1 MSDITN
7 ETTAETAVGLIS
19 EERQSLYIQL
29 IQQLLSCPN
38 GQEPE
43 VLDAQPE
50 LLDAGFV
57 QMLVRVASNMAH
69 ENNPDGARF
78 LIHIARELARQLGLF
93 PTTPQEES

>member
-7 ETTAETAVGLIS
+7 EPTAELIS
-19 EERQSLYIQL
+19 EERQNLYIHL

-57 QMLVRVASNMAH
+57 QILVRVASNMAH
-69 ENNPDGARF
+69 ENNPDGAKF
-78 LIHIARELARQLGLF
+78 LIHIARELARQLGLV
-93 PTTPQEES
+93 PSAPQEES